1 MRLPDDD
8 EIYNVDS
15 VYLGPPGRFIGRFR
29 QRAIILFPGILLLVF
44 VIERRAGF
52 PFTLLTVGLTVMACA
67 ALTAS
72 IVDHT
77 SSERSLGVLL
87 RTSWQEVIGRRP
99 RRATPRKRRTRSA
112 EKVLRKT
119 AIRQRPEESLGPRRT
134 RFRDLPARTTPDT
147 DSSGS

>member
-52 PFTLLTVGLTVMACA
+52 PFTLLTIGLTVMACA

-87 RTSWQEVIGRRP
+87 RTSWQEVVGRRP
-99 RRATPRKRRTRSA
+99 RKGNPRRGRTRSA
-112 EKVLRKT
+112 EKVLRN
-119 AIRQRPEESLGPRRT
+119 AAVHRVSDEETPSRRT
-134 RFRDLPARTTPDT
+134 RFRDLPARTAPDT
-147 DSSGS
+147 DNSVD

>member
-99 RRATPRKRRTRSA
+99 RKGIPHRGRIRSA
-112 EKVLRKT
+112 EKVLRNT
-119 AIRQRPEESLGPRRT
+119 AVRQLPDGSTPSRRT
-134 RFRDLPARTTPDT
+134 RFRDLPART
-147 DSSGS
+147 DSDADKSVS